1 MNNDKQKIVSS
12 LIITFSF
19 IALLWLIQIS
29 QVIFDTSFIRF
40 GLYPRKLTGLIGI
53 ITAPLIHAGF
63 GHLFSNTLP
72 LIFLGV
78 GILYF
83 YPKSGIKVFILVYF
97 VPGIFV
103 WLVARPAY
111 HIGASGMV
119 YGLVSFLF
127 FSGIIRRDTR
137 SIALAL
143 IVTFLYGGIIWG
155 VVPQNDGISWE
166 YHLFGSLT
174 GIFCAFIYRKFDP
187 YKKYDWE
194 DENDEENNGKLEIS
208 HDKGYPFD

>member
-29 QVIFDTSFIRF
+29 QVIFDTSFVRF

>member
-1 MNNDKQKIVSS
+1 MNKDKQKLISS
-12 LIITFSF
+12 LLIPLSF
-19 IALLWLIQIS
+19 IVFLWLIQLC
-29 QVIFDTSFIRF
+29 QTVFDVSFVRL
-40 GLYPRKLTGLIGI
+40 GLFPRKLSGIIGI
-53 ITAPLIHAGF
+53 VTAPLIHAGF
-63 GHLFSNTLP
+63 GHLFSNTIP
-72 LIFLGV
+72 LLFLGI

-83 YPKSGIKVFILVYF
+83 YPKSGIRVFILVYF
-97 VPGIFV
+97 IPGIFV
-103 WLVARPAY
+103 WLLARPAY

-174 GIFCAFIYRKFDP
+174 GICCAFIYRKSDP

-194 DENDEENNGKLEIS
+194 DEEDDENPAKLEIS

>member
-1 MNNDKQKIVSS
+1 MNDDKKKIISS
-12 LIITFSF
+12 LMVPLGF
-19 IALLWLIQIS
+19 IVLLWLIQII
-29 QVIFDTSFIRF
+29 QFVFHISFIRL
-40 GLYPRKLTGLIGI
+40 GLLPRTLTGLLGI

-72 LIFLGV
+72 LLFLGT

-83 YPKSGIKVFILVYF
+83 YPKSGMKVFVLVYF
-97 VPGIFV
+97 IPGIFV
-103 WLVARPAY
+103 WLVARSAY

-119 YGLVSFLF
+119 YGLVTFLF

-143 IVTFLYGGIIWG
+143 IVTFLYGSIIWG
-155 VVPQNDGISWE
+155 VIPQNDGISWE

-174 GIFCAFIYRKFDP
+174 GIYCAFIYRKSDP
-187 YKKYDWE
+187 YKKYEWE
-194 DENDEENNGKLEIS
+194 DEDDEEDPMNLEIS
-208 HDKGYPFD
+208 HDKGFPFN